1 MNLLRGVYLAG
12 PMAGF
17 TGKEMKGWRDVA
29 TEQLEAADVPCL
41 DPTRRISFHEQSLDD
56 NGLSDNIANRIFRQD
71 LRDIA
76 RVMEG
81 GADLE
86 DNESDDIPDFN

>member
-1 MNLLRGVYLAG
+1 LRKNFINLE
-12 PMAGF
+12 F
-17 TGKEMKGWRDVA
+17 HNFCITEKG
-29 TEQLEAADVPCL
+29 
-41 DPTRRISFHEQSLDD
+41 
-56 NGLSDNIANRIFRQD
+56 D